1 MVLKVKKTRTCY
13 KNSTALLT
21 YGHNM
26 ISQLLCVGVV
36 ASPIL
41 YAHLYT
47 LILSQYLHIIHFLT
61 TKSNNNH
68 SNTLV
73 KIAVQGLRSQT
84 ENPYVQT
91 VPDKTCLCLD
101 HLRRKVSMSRF
112 SCVQKYLCVVRAFKS
127 AYVQIFVRSK
137 SHMARLLCVPNQKS
151 CTQVLKICACMS
163 RLSCVQKR
171 VCPDYRAFTSRPIAS
186 FSQIICK
193 QRFLMYSFEV

>member
-1 MVLKVKKTRTCY
+1 
-13 KNSTALLT
+13 
-21 YGHNM
+21 M

-41 YAHLYT
+41 YACLYT
-47 LILSQYLHIIHFLT
+47 VILSQYLHIIHFLII
-61 TKSNNNH
+61 KSNKNQ

-101 HLRRKVSMSRF
+101 HPRRNVPMSRF
-112 SCVQKYLCVVRAFKS
+112 SSVQKYLYVVRAFKLS
-127 AYVQIFVRSK
+127 CVQTFVRSK
-137 SHMARLLCVPNQKS
+137 SHMTRLLCISNQNS
-151 CTQVLKICACMS
+151 CAQVLKICGCMS
-163 RLSCVQKR
+163 RTSCVQKR

-193 QRFLMYSFEV
+193 QRFLMHSFEV